1 MGIAGKVLIV
11 DDEQDALENCRRI
24 LSRVPY
30 HCLTENDPVRA
41 LDVIQRERPGL
52 ILTDLRMPILDG
64 IEVLTAAKRFDPA
77 VQVVLLTAHATV
89 QTAVTSMRYGA
100 FDYITKPFTSADLV
114 QVARRAFGEDGQAV
128 KAERAANE
136 AETREEGLA
145 GQSRQSRHAGLARVI
160 GESAAMQS
168 VFDLIEK
175 VAPTP
180 SNVLVYGESGTGKEL
195 VAHAIHDASLRAD
208 RPFIPVDC
216 VSLPDTLLESEL
228 FGHEKGAFTGAHVS
242 KPGLFEIAAGG
253 TVFLDEVSGMSQ
265 TLQSRLLRV
274 LQERQVRRVGGIRF
288 MDVDVRVIAASNQDL
303 EAACRRGEFRE
314 DLYYR
319 LNVIPIALPPLRQR
333 EGDVVLLAREFLRRF
348 IRQQGAMATSVPE
361 LDRDASDLLS
371 AYGWPGNVRELQN
384 VIERA
389 AVLADGPMITRAH
402 LPERLRANGAEDTAP
417 AEPGSFKHAKQ
428 VAVTTFERG
437 FLIDLLKR
445 HDGHMGRAAREAG
458 VDRKTIERMVKK
470 HGLRELF

>member
-30 HCLTENDPVRA
+30 HCLTEYDPVRA

-52 ILTDLRMPILDG
+52 ILTDLRMPNLDG
-64 IEVLTAAKRFDPA
+64 IEVLTAAKRFDPS

-89 QTAVTSMRYGA
+89 ETAVTSMRYGA
-100 FDYITKPFTSADLV
+100 FDYITKPFTGTDLV
-114 QVARRAFGEDGQAV
+114 QVARRAFGENGAVPKVDAGIAGERGRDQAR
-128 KAERAANE
+128 AEKR
-136 AETREEGLA
+136 
-145 GQSRQSRHAGLARVI
+145 AGLARVI
-160 GESAAMQS
+160 GESAAMRS

-175 VAPTP
+175 VAPTH

-253 TVFLDEVSGMSQ
+253 TVFLDEVSGMSH

-288 MDVDVRVIAASNQDL
+288 VDVDVRVIAASNQDL

-319 LNVIPIALPPLRQR
+319 LNVIPIALPPLRSR
-333 EGDVVLLAREFLRRF
+333 EGDILLLTREFLRRF
-348 IRQQGAMATSVPE
+348 MKQQGPGAPCVPD
-361 LDRDASDLLS
+361 LDQAAADLLCR
-371 AYGWPGNVRELQN
+371 YPWPGNVRELQN

-389 AVLADGPMITRAH
+389 AVLADGPVITNTH
-402 LPERLRANGAEDTAP
+402 LPERLRVGGADDSGSGS
-417 AEPGSFKHAKQ
+417 AEAASFKHAKQ
-428 VAVTTFERG
+428 AAVTTFERS

>member
-1 MGIAGKVLIV
+1 MGIAGKILIV

-30 HCLTENDPVRA
+30 DCLTECNPLQA
-41 LDVIQRERPGL
+41 LDIIERERPGL
-52 ILTDLRMPILDG
+52 ILTDLRMPNLDG
-64 IEVLTAAKRFDPA
+64 IEVLTAAKRLDPS

-100 FDYITKPFTSADLV
+100 FDFITKPFTSTDLV
-114 QVARRAFGEDGQAV
+114 QVVRRAFGEDGTAPVRNVGVAGDGGGPDQARP
-128 KAERAANE
+128 KR
-136 AETREEGLA
+136 LA
-145 GQSRQSRHAGLARVI
+145 GFARVI
-160 GESAAMQS
+160 GESSAMRS
-168 VFDLIEK
+168 VFGLIEK
-175 VAPTP
+175 VAPAH
-180 SNVLVYGESGTGKEL
+180 SNVLIYGESGTGKEL
-195 VAHAIHDASLRAD
+195 VAHAIHEASLRAT

-274 LQERQVRRVGGIRF
+274 LQERQMRRVGGIRF
-288 MDVDVRVIAASNQDL
+288 TDVDVRVIAASNQDL
-303 EAACRRGEFRE
+303 EEACRRGEFRE

-319 LNVIPIALPPLRQR
+319 LNVIPIALPPLRNR
-333 EGDVVLLAREFLRRF
+333 EGDIILLAREFLRRF
-348 IRQQGAMATSVPE
+348 MKQQGPTASLVPQ
-361 LDRDASDLLS
+361 LDQAAIDVLCWYA
-371 AYGWPGNVRELQN
+371 WPGNVRELQN

-389 AVLADGPMITRAH
+389 AVLADSPTIGLAH
-402 LPERLRANGAEDTAP
+402 LPERVQASGGVDSGSGEAA
-417 AEPGSFKHAKQ
+417 SFKHAKQ
-428 VAVTTFERG
+428 AAVITFERG
-437 FLIDLLKR
+437 FLIDLLRR

-458 VDRKTIERMVKK
+458 VDRKTIERMVKR
-470 HGLRELF
+470 HGLRDML

>member
-1 MGIAGKVLIV
+1 MGIAGKILIV
-11 DDEQDALENCRRI
+11 DDEQDALDNCRRI

-30 HCLTENDPVRA
+30 DCLTECNPVRA

-52 ILTDLRMPILDG
+52 ILTDLRMPDLDG

-100 FDYITKPFTSADLV
+100 FDYITKPFASFDLV
-114 QVARRAFGEDGQAV
+114 QVARRAFGEDGPLPSTDT
-128 KAERAANE
+128 RAAGQNGRLGQ
-136 AETREEGLA
+136 APPGRRA
-145 GQSRQSRHAGLARVI
+145 GFAPVI
-160 GESAAMQS
+160 GESPAIQS
-168 VFDLIEK
+168 VFNLIEK
-175 VAPTP
+175 VAPTH

-242 KPGLFEIAAGG
+242 KPGLFEVASGG

-274 LQERQVRRVGGIRF
+274 LQERQMRRVGGIRF
-288 MDVDVRVIAASNQDL
+288 MNVDVRVIAASNQDL

-319 LNVIPIALPPLRQR
+319 LNVIPIALPPLRNR
-333 EGDVVLLAREFLRRF
+333 EGDIPLLAREFLRRF
-348 IRQQGAMATSVPE
+348 LTQQRPGTTFAPQLSASAT
-361 LDRDASDLLS
+361 DLLCRY
-371 AYGWPGNVRELQN
+371 AWPGNVRELQN

-389 AVLADGPMITRAH
+389 AVLADGPFIEGEH
-402 LPERLRANGAEDTAP
+402 LPERLQEIESDDSGSSEGA
-417 AEPGSFKHAKQ
+417 SFKHAKQ
-428 VAVTTFERG
+428 AAVTTFERG

-445 HDGHMGRAAREAG
+445 HDGHMGHAAKEAG

-470 HGLRELF
+470 HGLRNLC

>member
-1 MGIAGKVLIV
+1 MGIAGKILIV

-30 HCLTENDPVRA
+30 DCVTECDPARA
-41 LDVIQRERPGL
+41 LDLIERERPGL
-52 ILTDLRMPILDG
+52 ILTDLRMPRLDG
-64 IEVLTAAKRFDPA
+64 IEVLAAAKRLDPS

-100 FDYITKPFTSADLV
+100 FDYITKPFTSSDLV
-114 QVARRAFGEDGQAV
+114 QVARRAFGEDGASAASQAKGADLLPPAGRGRSV
-128 KAERAANE
+128 RRAA
-136 AETREEGLA
+136 G
-145 GQSRQSRHAGLARVI
+145 RVI
-160 GESAAMQS
+160 GESPAMNS
-168 VFDLIEK
+168 VFTLIEK
-175 VAPTP
+175 VAPTH
-180 SNVLVYGESGTGKEL
+180 SNVLIYGESGTGKEL
-195 VAHAIHDASLRAD
+195 VARAIHDASLRAE

-242 KPGLFEIAAGG
+242 KPGLFEVAAGG

-274 LQERQVRRVGGIRF
+274 LQERQMRRVGGIRF
-288 MDVDVRVIAASNQDL
+288 LDVDVRVIAASNQDL

-319 LNVIPIALPPLRQR
+319 LNVIPIVLPPLRHR
-333 EGDVVLLAREFLRRF
+333 EGDILLLAREFLRRF
-348 IRQQGAMATSVPE
+348 MTQQPPGLEHSVPD
-361 LDRDASDLLS
+361 LDGS
-371 AYGWPGNVRELQN
+371 ATDVLCGYSWPGNVRELQN

-389 AVLADGPMITRAH
+389 AVLADGPVITSSH
-402 LPERLRANGAEDTAP
+402 LPDRVRECQGEDAP
-417 AEPGSFKHAKQ
+417 PTEAGSFKHAKQ
-428 VAVTTFERG
+428 AAVTTFERG

-445 HDGHMGRAAREAG
+445 HDGHMGRAARESG

>member
-30 HCLTENDPVRA
+30 HCLTECDPVRA
-41 LDVIQRERPGL
+41 LDIIQRERPGL
-52 ILTDLRMPILDG
+52 ILTDLRMPVLDG
-64 IEVLTAAKRFDPA
+64 IEVLTAAKRFDPS

-89 QTAVTSMRYGA
+89 ETAVTSMRYGA
-100 FDYITKPFTSADLV
+100 FDYITKPFTGTDLV
-114 QVARRAFGEDGQAV
+114 QVARRAFGEDGAAPTVDAGVVGECGRPEQV
-128 KAERAANE
+128 RPERC
-136 AETREEGLA
+136 
-145 GQSRQSRHAGLARVI
+145 AGLARVI

-175 VAPTP
+175 VAPTQ

-195 VAHAIHDASLRAD
+195 VARAIHDASLRAD

-242 KPGLFEIAAGG
+242 KPGLFEVAAGG
-253 TVFLDEVSGMSQ
+253 TVFLDEVSGMSH

-288 MDVDVRVIAASNQDL
+288 VDVDVRVIAASNQDL

-319 LNVIPIALPPLRQR
+319 LNVIPIALPPLRSR
-333 EGDVVLLAREFLRRF
+333 EGDILLLAREFLRRF
-348 IRQQGAMATSVPE
+348 MKQQGSGTACVPDLDQAAT
-361 LDRDASDLLS
+361 DLLRR
-371 AYGWPGNVRELQN
+371 YPWPGNVRELQN

-389 AVLADGPMITRAH
+389 AVLADGPIITNAH
-402 LPERLRANGAEDTAP
+402 LPERLRVNEAQDAGSAEA
-417 AEPGSFKHAKQ
+417 ASFKHAKQ
-428 VAVTTFERG
+428 AAVTTFERS

-445 HDGHMGRAAREAG
+445 HDGHMGRAAQEAG

-470 HGLRELF
+470 HGLRQLL